1 MIELLHSM
9 LNPSATDPSSPGYGG
24 TPELT
29 LVDIL
34 ACLQGCDDP
43 YTTLL
48 IAAVN
53 YSQNDICYVNTLDL
67 SKRKIIVDDC
77 IAYYRRYL
85 GVTRQKMKIHVNTM
99 AYISNAAIDAEI
111 MFFKH
116 DDKKLLLEMQKFD
129 YEISKYKFDTKYK
142 EIINQCFMCI
152 GDNLRPVFSKL
163 RDRLEK
169 N

>member
-1 MIELLHSM
+1 
-9 LNPSATDPSSPGYGG
+9 
-24 TPELT
+24 
-29 LVDIL
+29 
-34 ACLQGCDDP
+34 
-43 YTTLL
+43 
-48 IAAVN
+48 
-53 YSQNDICYVNTLDL
+53 
-67 SKRKIIVDDC
+67 
-77 IAYYRRYL
+77 
-85 GVTRQKMKIHVNTM
+85 M

-152 GDNLRPVFSKL
+152 GDNLRPVFAKL